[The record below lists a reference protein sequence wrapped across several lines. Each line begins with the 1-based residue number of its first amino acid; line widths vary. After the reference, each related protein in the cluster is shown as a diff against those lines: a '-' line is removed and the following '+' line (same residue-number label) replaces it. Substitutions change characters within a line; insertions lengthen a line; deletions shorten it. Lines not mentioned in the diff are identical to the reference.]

1 MTKNKS
7 NKHTNKNKGNNGV
20 NQWNAAGMAM
30 LADIDTRFDISAE
43 ERRIFIDSI
52 CNAKSEADVVKA
64 GAVLELTTQG
74 YNPDGTDSAEYAEG
88 IRQEMRRNE
97 EERKLYDDSYSAIAE
112 RALDKLDG
120 GVGLSEYEK
129 LAIESASLWEEDG
142 SPVPKERR
150 EARKVELLDKLA
162 GQKAA
167 SKVGPPTKENANPDI
182 KPVNPIDQY
191 LKQLTDMVGNF
202 KMPEMSPLADGTVPD
217 SPFKE
222 IGKMLHR
229 SSDSAKRTSIFERL
243 CKDKDLEKEANLLDK
258 FKFFER
264 YAPGLALDYD
274 LVKDFMAS
282 NTQKLSI
289 GSAIGLVQAEQVLVN
304 AKTQRIVK
312 GALLAGAGGCVGY
325 LIGMALVSS
334 LKKGG

>member
-1 MTKNKS
+1 
-7 NKHTNKNKGNNGV
+7 
-20 NQWNAAGMAM
+20 
-30 LADIDTRFDISAE
+30 
-43 ERRIFIDSI
+43 
-52 CNAKSEADVVKA
+52 
-64 GAVLELTTQG
+64 
-74 YNPDGTDSAEYAEG
+74 
-88 IRQEMRRNE
+88 
-97 EERKLYDDSYSAIAE
+97 
-112 RALDKLDG
+112 
-120 GVGLSEYEK
+120 
-129 LAIESASLWEEDG
+129 
-142 SPVPKERR
+142 
-150 EARKVELLDKLA
+150 
-162 GQKAA
+162 
-167 SKVGPPTKENANPDI
+167 
-182 KPVNPIDQY
+182 
-191 LKQLTDMVGNF
+191 
-202 KMPEMSPLADGTVPD
+202 
-217 SPFKE
+217 
-222 IGKMLHR
+222 MLHR

-243 CKDKDLEKEANLLDK
+243 CKDKDLEMEANLLDK